1 MTDGWF
7 FFLVTAGLAGSFFF
21 SGTETG
27 ILATD
32 TMDLHRLAKAGSKSA
47 AVLLKLLK
55 RKDMILAALLVGNN
69 ITNVTLSVMTT
80 AYLYNRFGSHAPA
93 VAIVIITPLI
103 LFFGEILP
111 KALYL
116 ANGNRFLLRTHGL
129 IRLTALLFHPFAAA
143 AVALPRLITHPRQ
156 TRTQDLTRQDIH
168 ILVKTGAGAHQ
179 ISQEER
185 IMMDRL
191 LDMKDRRVIKAMKP
205 IGDAIMIPDDATVH
219 DALRQIRRHGVS
231 RLPVYKDTQD
241 NITGIVVAVDL
252 LKAVNPRD
260 PVGPY
265 VRKPFFVPEQTIIIH
280 LLEDAYKE
288 HEFAIVID
296 EYGVATGIITMED
309 MVEEITGDILDEYDR
324 EIPVAYKLKRGTHI
338 VDSRISIK
346 EFNETV
352 APIIPPGDYL
362 TLAGFLTTAMQKIPQ
377 AGAGFEFENA
387 RFVVLD
393 ATSKRL
399 GRIIVHIDP
408 AKPETGDS
416 GHA

>member
-1 MTDGWF
+1 MTGEWF
-7 FFLVTAGLAGSFFF
+7 FFLIVTGLAASFFF

-32 TMDLHRLAKAGSKSA
+32 TMDLHRLSKAGSKNA
-47 AVLLKLLK
+47 AALLKMLK
-55 RKDMILAALLVGNN
+55 RKDLILAALLVGNN
-69 ITNVTLSVMTT
+69 ITNVTVSVMTT
-80 AYLYNRFGSHAPA
+80 AYFYNTFGSHAPA
-93 VAIVIITPLI
+93 MTVVIITPLI

-111 KALYL
+111 KTLYL
-116 ANGNRFLLRTHGL
+116 ANGNRFLVRTYWL
-129 IRLTALLFHPFAAA
+129 IRLTALVFHPFAAA
-143 AVALPRLITHPRQ
+143 AVALPRLITSPHR

-185 IMMDRL
+185 TMMDRL

-205 IGDAIMIPDDATVH
+205 IGDVIMIPSDATVH
-219 DALRQIRRHGVS
+219 DALRQIRRYGVS
-231 RLPVYKDTQD
+231 RLPVYRDTHD

-252 LKAVNPRD
+252 LKAANPAD
-260 PVGPY
+260 PVAPF

-296 EYGVATGIITMED
+296 EYGVAAGIITMED
-309 MVEEITGDILDEYDR
+309 MIEEITGDIMDEYDR

-346 EFNETV
+346 EFNESV
-352 APIIPPGDYL
+352 APILPPGDYL
-362 TLAGFLTTAMQKIPQ
+362 TLAGFLSTAMQKIPQ
-377 AGAGFEFENA
+377 AGAIFEYENA

-393 ATSKRL
+393 ATAKRL

-408 AKPETGDS
+408 GKSETGDDRHS
-416 GHA
+416 